1 MALTNN
7 SHTKITAENTFTNG
21 LVMDFA
27 PENTSN
33 NVLTNALNATFIT
46 FNGNEQSLQ
55 NDMGN
60 ARVNTA
66 YLPTGYVPVGTCEF
80 GDIIY
85 IVSYNPIENKSQ
97 IGCFP
102 SPERNISNKEISKL
116 VQSVSK
122 SEFVEYTTKT
132 TGSVTVDDQSAGIIK
147 ASTAKKI
154 VYGNSNI
161 NPGDKFLISWG
172 AEGIQNKNYISN
184 FGNTSKNIDNVET
197 YWPKLMQV
205 HVVSIEDSGKITKLD
220 STVKWYTN
228 GSGSEASTFIVSDE
242 DLNNDS
248 NVATVDSYRNALQC
262 QYSVFQSKTAGKL
275 ALYFEL
281 EAINNFS
288 CGHKIF
294 QRTDSNNNTVYDIYL
309 SASWETDNY
318 NINPCGMIITDSE
331 FYHMESV
338 DTSDTKLN
346 LSSLK
351 ANTVSEAQQKRN
363 IYSASRVIEF
373 TRTYKMEDYI
383 SSYNKSYS
391 DFINKDSYYT
401 QIEKYKT
408 VTIPYGKDVPTTDLD
423 PDKVD
428 TSTSEYT
435 ILSSRAVRVYS
446 YDSNGYKFP
455 KTQGSMSSQDFGVYV
470 INPDRSTKVTSESL
484 KTQIEEA
491 YAKSGVTVTVGEYFY
506 QTRIDAYWGA
516 CREIPIPDDVV
527 VNYFKRSVL
536 KKLST
541 VKKTD
546 YIPSTPSDT
555 DSLQIAEGVTIKD
568 QQEYKIKYTVC
579 PCMPYGVLD
588 SLAITNTINFN
599 DNQDGSVELATWQ
612 YYVNTTSLVLKFG
625 FTPHLKEAEDEVI
638 DKVVMQFYDTQGVCA
653 SYELTGQDSYDAT
666 FTEYF
671 ELDRVPS
678 NSRFSSKS
686 LTAGTREVSTQIY
699 RQGTGTYT
707 YADITESNKY
717 SYFITYNGTS
727 RLCATLD
734 ETAANKIPKSTP
746 VYQQTAGILYYGRPY
761 GVRIYIFKG
770 VLTELGEIDTSG
782 YDDPIVYDRWLWT
795 APVFNDSYN
804 STPDFKNCEL
814 RSGLD
819 FQATLD
825 SRQMAKKQGSFII
838 SPTEYITNDAASTFR
853 AKVDYIDSGK
863 IVCKG
868 TPVLVDSFGK
878 SLYLNHEALQ
888 YITTYITTNDA
899 NTVAFDTEEFTTEYE
914 ESYIQEYQE
923 LYPKYDNSKSFQ
935 DAWNSYPSAV
945 QTMINSRK
953 DTDLVISDIDTYK
966 DELLDSFALTLDNIT
981 KQSNEK
987 LFTYLDTSS
996 ETQTKS
1002 TNAYLKLTSKQWIE
1016 DGVTLTLQGVKFT
1029 KIRANETT
1037 SQESTDIYV
1046 RALETSDDLET
1057 YGLGIAT
1064 KNAVFYHPELPFM
1077 GLNEEGGK
1085 NGYIGIGTIAFNSDC
1100 IMSKVSSYSQWED
1113 KDEASIDF
1121 EDSSSVSKYKAL
1133 LGTLMVPALLL
1144 RPNSSASGKNGMRI
1158 SGVNLKKLTQYG
1170 VESGLDSNCFS
1181 AGNYIR
1187 VDTEGLWA
1195 TPSKYYNVGVF
1206 LIYQDSES
1214 NEMSAGSDFRLYY
1227 ATPGALNSLETLET
1241 VLYQRFNTPAQIGQA
1256 NNYADLIGSLLYN
1269 IFVKIDGSRI
1279 YYTPSNIASIK
1290 KYTESWNKDIIVMQ
1304 ELDSKF
1310 EEHVDSFNLEN
1321 SSSTLITILPGFT
1334 SIIDGVETIGIN
1346 LFAYVRQILAK
1357 MYNISVESIGN
1368 YSNYTPEISNA
1379 LADQDKPETG
1389 EYLSF
1394 KNINPIIQKSTKSIS
1409 FQYSIPYTPNA
1420 VKSALNL
1427 DSTKTGFVRIFDG
1440 NELKYVQVVPPTDE
1454 TKVYGYDSEDKSLHI
1469 VRSSSNLVKMVQS
1482 IKTGKDGYLYGE
1494 LASVPVP
1501 LSNSGLFNC
1510 IRNSA
1515 GSLRF
1520 QDITQLKNYYSK
1532 YQIVFNGSG
1541 SNDSNYI
1548 QGLSK
1553 TYIFKGLNAW

>member
-116 VQSVSK
+116 VQSVNK

-132 TGSVTVDDQSAGIIK
+132 TGSVTVDDQSTGIIK

-154 VYGNSNI
+154 VYGNSNV

-281 EAINNFS
+281 ETINNFS

-294 QRTDSNNNTVYDIYL
+294 QRTNNNQDTVYDIYL

-338 DTSDTKLN
+338 DTTDTRLN

-351 ANTVSEAQQKRN
+351 ANTVSETQQKRN

-373 TRTYKMEDYI
+373 TRTYRMEDYI

-401 QIEKYKT
+401 QIENYKNIK
-408 VTIPYGKDVPTTDLD
+408 IPYGKDVPTTDLD

-435 ILSSRAVRVYS
+435 ILASRAVRIYS
-446 YDSNGYKFP
+446 YDSNGSKFP
-455 KTQGSMSSQDFGVYV
+455 KTQGSMSSQEDLGVYV
-470 INPDRSTKVTSESL
+470 INPDRSTKVTSEDL
-484 KTQIEEA
+484 KNQIEEA

-516 CREIPIPDDVV
+516 CREITIPDDVV

-541 VKKTD
+541 VKKTA
-546 YIPSTPSDT
+546 YIPETPSDT

-599 DNQDGSVELATWQ
+599 ANQDGSVELATWQ

-717 SYFITYNGTS
+717 SYFITYNGTN

-734 ETAANKIPKSTP
+734 ETATNKIPKSTT
-746 VYQQTAGILYYGRPY
+746 VYQQTAGVLYYGRPY

-814 RSGLD
+814 RTGLD

-825 SRQMAKKQGSFII
+825 SRKMAEKSGSFVV
-838 SPTEYITNDAASTFR
+838 SPTEYITNDADSTFR
-853 AKVDYIDSGK
+853 AKVDYVSNGE

-868 TPVLVDSFGK
+868 VPVLVDNFGK
-878 SLYLNHEALQ
+878 SLYLNNSALKSIQ
-888 YITTYITTNDA
+888 VYITTNDA
-899 NTVAFDTEEFTTEYE
+899 NNIAFDSEKFTTEYE
-914 ESYIQEYQE
+914 ESYIQELTD
-923 LYPKYDNSKSFQ
+923 LYPKYNNEIDFIQ
-935 DAWNSYPSAV
+935 AWNNYPSEI
-945 QTMINSRK
+945 QSIISTNIP
-953 DTDLVISDIDTYK
+953 TDVVISDINK
-966 DELLDSFALTLDNIT
+966 DNLLDSFELTLKNVN
-981 KQSNEK
+981 KQSEAK
-987 LFTYLDTSS
+987 QFTYLDSS
-996 ETQTKS
+996 GETQIKS
-1002 TNAYLKLTSKQWIE
+1002 TDSYLSLESNKWVDT
-1016 DGVTLTLQGVKFT
+1016 GVTLNLQGVKFT
-1029 KIRANETT
+1029 KIQANETA

-1064 KNAVFYHPELPFM
+1064 QNAVFYHPELPWL
-1077 GLNEEGGK
+1077 GINEKGGK
-1085 NGYIGIGTIAFNSDC
+1085 NGYIGMGTIAFNSDC
-1100 IMSKVSSYSQWED
+1100 AMSNVTTCDWWED
-1113 KDEASIDF
+1113 NDEAGIDF
-1121 EDSSSVSKYKAL
+1121 GNSSSVSKYKAL
-1133 LGTLMVPALLL
+1133 LGVLMVPALIF
-1144 RPNSSASGKNGMRI
+1144 RPDQTDSGKDGMRI
-1158 SGVNLKKLTQYG
+1158 AGANLQKLTQYG
-1170 VESGLDSNCFS
+1170 VETGLDSNCFS
-1181 AGNYIR
+1181 SGSYIR
-1187 VDTEGLWA
+1187 INSSGL
-1195 TPSKYYNVGVF
+1195 TGFQGKKNVGVF

-1214 NEMSAGSDFRLYY
+1214 NEMSVGSDFRLYY
-1227 ATPGALNSLETLET
+1227 TNSSSK
-1241 VLYQRFNTPAQIGQA
+1241 LYQLFNKPAQINDA

-1269 IFVKIDGSRI
+1269 IFVKIDGSRT
-1279 YYTPSNIASIK
+1279 YYTPSNIANIK

-1304 ELDSKF
+1304 VLDSKF
-1310 EEHVDSFNLEN
+1310 EDHTDSFNLEN

-1334 SIIDGVETIGIN
+1334 SIVNEVETIGIN

-1357 MYNISVESIGN
+1357 MYNVSIESVGN

-1379 LADQDKPETG
+1379 LADQDKPEAG
-1389 EYLSF
+1389 EYLTF

-1420 VKSALNL
+1420 VKSALNT

-1440 NELKYVQVVPPTDE
+1440 NNPKYIQVVPPTDE
-1454 TKVYGYDSEDKSLHI
+1454 TKVYGYDSESKALHVI
-1469 VRSSSNLVKMVQS
+1469 RSSSNLVKMVQS
-1482 IKTGKDGYLYGE
+1482 IKKCKDGYLYGT
-1494 LASVPVP
+1494 LSSTTVP
-1501 LSNSGLFNC
+1501 LTSSGLFNC
-1510 IRNSA
+1510 LRSSA
-1515 GSLRF
+1515 GSLRL
-1520 QDITQLKNYYSK
+1520 QDLTQLKNYYSK
-1532 YQIVFNGSG
+1532 YQIEFKGSA

-1548 QGLSK
+1548 QGLVK

>member
-7 SHTKITAENTFTNG
+7 SHTKITAENTFTKG

-27 PENTSN
+27 PENTSS

-46 FNGNEQSLQ
+46 FNGNEMSLQ

-116 VQSVSK
+116 VQSVNK

-132 TGSVTVDDQSAGIIK
+132 TGSVTVDDQSTGIIK

-205 HVVSIEDSGKITKLD
+205 HVVSIEDSGKVTKLD

-228 GSGSEASTFIVSDE
+228 GSGSEASAFIVSDE

-281 EAINNFS
+281 ETINNFS
-288 CGHKIF
+288 CGHKVF
-294 QRTDSNNNTVYDIYL
+294 QRTDGNQNTVYDIYL

-338 DTSDTKLN
+338 DTSDTKLD

-383 SSYNKSYS
+383 SSYSKSYS
-391 DFINKDSYYT
+391 DFINTDSYYT
-401 QIEKYKT
+401 QIENYKNIK
-408 VTIPYGKDVPTTDLD
+408 IPYGKDVPTTDLD

-428 TSTSEYT
+428 TSTSEYS
-435 ILSSRAVRVYS
+435 ILASRAVRVYS
-446 YDSNGYKFP
+446 YNSNGQKFP
-455 KTQGSMSSQDFGVYV
+455 KTQSSMSSYDLGVYV
-470 INPDRSTKVTSESL
+470 INPDRSTKVTSGDL
-484 KTQIEEA
+484 KNQIEEA

-516 CREIPIPDDVV
+516 CREITIPDDVI

-541 VKKTD
+541 VKKTT
-546 YIPSTPSDT
+546 YIPETPDST

-638 DKVVMQFYDTQGVCA
+638 DKVVIQFYDTQGVCA

-671 ELDRVPS
+671 ELDRVPN

-699 RQGTGTYT
+699 RQGTGAYT
-707 YADITESNKY
+707 YADVTESNKY

-734 ETAANKIPKSTP
+734 ETVANKIPKSTP

-782 YDDPIVYDRWLWT
+782 YDNPIVYDRWLWT

-804 STPDFKNCEL
+804 SVPDFKNCEL
-814 RSGLD
+814 RTGLD

-825 SRQMAKKQGSFII
+825 SRKMATKQGSFII
-838 SPTEYITNDAASTFR
+838 SPTEYLTNDAASTFR
-853 AKVDYIDSGK
+853 AKVDYINNGT

-888 YITTYITTNDA
+888 YITIYLATNDA
-899 NTVAFDTEEFTTEYE
+899 NTVAFDAEEFTTEYE
-914 ESYIQEYQE
+914 ESYIQELSD
-923 LYPKYDNSKSFQ
+923 LYPKYDNSKTFQ
-935 DAWNSYPSAV
+935 EAWNLYPSTI
-945 QTMINSRK
+945 QTKINRGD
-953 DTDLVISDIDTYK
+953 DTNVVISDIASYK
-966 DELLDSFALTLDNIT
+966 NDLLDSFALTLDNVA
-981 KQSNEK
+981 KQSDEK

-1002 TNAYLKLTSKQWIE
+1002 TKEYLKLTSENWSNK
-1016 DGVTLTLQGVKFT
+1016 GVTLTLQGVKFT
-1029 KIRANETT
+1029 KIQAQETT
-1037 SQESTDIYV
+1037 AQEATDVYA
-1046 RALETSDDLET
+1046 RALENSEDLDT
-1057 YGLGIAT
+1057 YSLGIAT
-1064 KNAVFYHPELPFM
+1064 KNAVFYHPELPWI

-1085 NGYIGIGTIAFNSDC
+1085 NGYIGIGTIAFGSDC
-1100 IMSKVSSYSQWED
+1100 VMSGVSSYTHWED
-1113 KDEASIDF
+1113 KDEATIDF
-1121 EDSSSVSKYKAL
+1121 SNSSSVSKYKAL
-1133 LGTLMVPALLL
+1133 LGALIVPTLTL
-1144 RPNSSASGKNGMRI
+1144 RPDSSDSSKDGMRI
-1158 SGVNLKKLTQYG
+1158 AGVNLSKLTQYG
-1170 VESGLDSNCFS
+1170 VEGGLASDCFS
-1181 AGNYIR
+1181 AGSYIR
-1187 VDTEGLWA
+1187 INSNGL
-1195 TPSKYYNVGVF
+1195 TGFSGKKNVGVF

-1214 NEMSAGSDFRLYY
+1214 NEMTVGSDFRLYY
-1227 ATPGALNSLETLET
+1227 TNDAGHLCQL
-1241 VLYQRFNTPAQIGQA
+1241 FNKPAQIGGA

-1269 IFVKIDGSRI
+1269 IFVKINATKT
-1279 YYTPSNIASIK
+1279 YYTPSNIANIK

-1310 EEHVDSFNLEN
+1310 ENHTDSFNLEN

-1334 SIIDGVETIGIN
+1334 SVINGVNTIGIN

-1357 MYNISVESIGN
+1357 MYNEPVENIGN
-1368 YSNYTPEISNA
+1368 YSNYTPEIFNDLS
-1379 LADQDKPETG
+1379 DQDKPETG

-1409 FQYSIPYTPNA
+1409 FQYSIPYTPNS
-1420 VKSALNL
+1420 VKSALNT

-1440 NELKYVQVVPPTDE
+1440 NECKYIQVVPPTDE
-1454 TKVYGYDSEDKSLHI
+1454 TKVYTYDSENKSLRI
-1469 VRSSSNLVKMVQS
+1469 LRSYNNN
-1482 IKTGKDGYLYGE
+1482 IKLLNKITIGKNNYLYGT
-1494 LASVPVP
+1494 LSNTAVP
-1501 LSNSGLFNC
+1501 LISSGLFNC
-1510 IRNSA
+1510 LRNSL
-1515 GSLRF
+1515 GSLRL
-1520 QDITQLKNYYSK
+1520 QEVTQLKNYYSK
-1532 YQIVFNGSG
+1532 YQIEFRGGS
-1541 SNDSNYI
+1541 SNDSNYL
-1548 QGLSK
+1548 QGLTK